1 MLRYR
6 KEVDGLRAWAVLPVL
21 AFHAGVPGFAGG
33 FVGVDVFFVISGYL
47 ITGILLRDIDKGGF
61 SIVHFLERRARRII
75 PALYLVLFACLI
87 PGWFLL
93 LPDAFENLGQSTFA
107 TVFSANNILLLLT
120 SGYWDISTE
129 LKPLLHTWSL
139 GIEEQFYLIFPWI
152 LLAVH
157 RRGWTGWAL
166 GGAAIVSLALAEWT
180 MSRSPQTAFF
190 MLHTRAFELLAGAIL
205 AYAES
210 RRGDLGAHFSA
221 GARGLLAILGLAM
234 IAASVALFDGSTRL
248 PGALSLVPVV
258 GTMLVIAFASE
269 TMPAARLLCHRAVV
283 GVGLISYSLY
293 LWHQPLLAFLRL
305 MSAEHPTLLMS
316 LGALALA
323 FPLAYLSW
331 RFVERPFRQSGGWTR
346 AQVFAFT
353 VLGGAGLAAAGFMV
367 DRKGGFPGRVPEFS
381 QAVNSDGRLMRRKEY
396 GNRVYSYLDA
406 PFTDATKPKVLIVGN
421 SYARDVG
428 NCILENG
435 YLANYELSYHQV
447 SRKDEISC
455 KGSVEAIPEKTR
467 RALAESDIA
476 IFVLGALET
485 ECWAEDVALYRKLGA
500 TRIVVVGL
508 KNFGWN
514 PNALLAERGASRRNF
529 RPKVV
534 ESVRV
539 QNELDRARIVD
550 AEFIDLLGMLIDED
564 GRVPLLTPDGKLISE
579 DGMHL
584 TAPGARYVG
593 GLLFE
598 HPALRDLR

>member
-33 FVGVDVFFVISGYL
+33 FLGVDVFFVISGYL
-47 ITGILLRDIDKGGF
+47 ITGILLRDIEKGGF

-75 PALYLVLFACLI
+75 PALYVVLVACLLA
-87 PGWFLL
+87 GWVLL
-93 LPDAFENLGQSTFA
+93 MPDDLENLGQSTFA
-107 TVFSANNILLLLT
+107 TVLSANNVLLLLT
-120 SGYWDISTE
+120 SGYWDLSTE

-139 GIEEQFYLIFPWI
+139 GVEEQFYLIFPWI

-157 RRGWTGWAL
+157 RRGWTGWVL
-166 GGAAIVSLALAEWT
+166 GGMAIASLALAEWT

-190 MLHTRAFELLAGAIL
+190 MLHTRAFELLAGAML
-205 AYAES
+205 SHLEL
-210 RRGDLGAHFSA
+210 RRGDLGARLGIRTR
-221 GARGLLAILGLAM
+221 GALTIAGLAM
-234 IAASVALFDGSTRL
+234 IAASVALFDSSTRL

-269 TMPAARLLCHRAVV
+269 KVPGARLLCQPIVV
-283 GVGLISYSLY
+283 GIGLISYSLY
-293 LWHQPLLAFLRL
+293 LWHQPLLAYLRVT
-305 MSAEHPTLLMS
+305 SAEHPTLAMS
-316 LGALALA
+316 LAAVAVA

-346 AQVFAFT
+346 THVFAFT
-353 VLGGAGLAAAGFMV
+353 ITGGALLGGAGLVMDRAQGF
-367 DRKGGFPGRVPEFS
+367 RHRVPELP
-381 QAVNSDGRLMRRKEY
+381 VITDGDGRTMRRADY
-396 GNRVYSYLDA
+396 VDRVYKLQDA
-406 PFTDATKPKVLIVGN
+406 PFTDEAKPNVLILGN
-421 SYARDVG
+421 SFARDFV

-435 YLANYELSYHQV
+435 YLPGHEFSYHKV
-447 SRKDEISC
+447 LWKDEISC
-455 KGSVEAIPEKTR
+455 KGSADAIPEKTR

-476 IFVLGALET
+476 IFVLGAFET

-500 TRIVVVGL
+500 KRIVVVGL

-514 PNALLAERGASRRNF
+514 PNALLMQRGEARRSF

-550 AEFIDLLGMLIDED
+550 AEFIDLLGMLTDAE
-564 GRVPLLTPDGKLISE
+564 GRVQLLTPDGKLISE
-579 DGMHL
+579 DGGHL
-584 TAPGARYVG
+584 TPPGAQHVG
-593 GLLFE
+593 RILFE